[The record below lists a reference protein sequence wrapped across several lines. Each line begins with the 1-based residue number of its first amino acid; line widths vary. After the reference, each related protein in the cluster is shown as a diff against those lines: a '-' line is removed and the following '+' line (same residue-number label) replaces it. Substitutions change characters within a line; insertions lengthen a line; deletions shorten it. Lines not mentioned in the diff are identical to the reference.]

1 MNEILHLLFKSL
13 RFAVLAVFCGLSF
26 MIQGQNTDRFE
37 RFSTL
42 NGLGNNSIFD
52 INTDPNGFIW
62 LATYDGLSRYDGY
75 EFVNFKPDQSNPQFA
90 GSNIINV
97 LEPDSLGHIW
107 FGTKGTGL
115 SAFNPST
122 GYYKNYLTQGRP
134 GQQLSGNDVLAIC
147 HTPKQVWIG
156 TRTGLD
162 ILNTETDSVQS
173 FSLTAYGVFNG
184 VTSLVQGEK
193 GYIWVGS
200 NQGLLLVKLE
210 NNRLKL
216 HPSGSVRQL
225 ISNKSIRHIYKD
237 DNNNYWIVTPHTINC
252 LHFHPENGLTEVNSL
267 NTNDVWKQTAVRS
280 EFASIIHV
288 TDKRYWIATTDGL
301 LCLDIGNKNNNT
313 LTWSQHE
320 LFNAESL
327 SGNQVISLCKD
338 REGLIWIGTRFNG
351 VNKYDPFKQPF
362 KRFMRRT
369 GEPSTM
375 HSNDVRTL
383 LEDRMGNI
391 WIGYRNEGLDCY
403 TSRSGSYLHFERN
416 NACQDC
422 LPSNVIR
429 GMFED
434 KNGQLWLGSSAGLTQ
449 IIPTKTGYRFETI
462 QLQTEQPPGTVYEFL
477 EDSKGLFW
485 LGTTSGLVLYDRAK
499 NTSKLFRFDDGQDD
513 HSRRF
518 IRCIQEDH
526 QGNIWLATDGKGII
540 RFNPETGEFNDYR
553 SDRSQSGSL
562 SHDKV
567 YCLLFDS
574 TNRLWV
580 GTHSGLNLWDEKT
593 GTFTVFT
600 ELDGL
605 TNNVVYSIL
614 EDKEGFLWISSA
626 NGLSRFTPSNK
637 TFKNYLHG
645 FEFSD
650 DAWWQNRQGHILF
663 GGLNGFFKF
672 NPQELIDN
680 QVSPNVFLH
689 SFSLQNNVIEL
700 NEEVNGRIL
709 LEVPLKDAKQID
721 LSHDENFF
729 SIELRAISLSRPEQ
743 IHYQYQLEGFNTQWI
758 DLDARIRTAS
768 FTNVP
773 FGHYAFKYRAA
784 NADGVSTEE
793 SVLQIVI
800 HPALYQTTWF
810 KIALGLLLILLIY
823 VGYRI
828 RLRNLTLQ
836 KIRLEQEV
844 EEKTRVLRSKNK
856 AIENQN
862 AILEAQK
869 KEIEEQGNQVMEMT
883 RQIHETDERKIR
895 FFTSISHEIRTP
907 LTLIV
912 SPIEQ
917 MLQSLSSQD
926 RQFQSMQMVH
936 RNAQRLLRLVNQ
948 LLDFR
953 KMDTGHMP
961 VRALKADLASFVTE
975 LFSSFESMAHKKQ
988 IAYELHIIPES
999 YEICFDTDVVEKICT
1014 NLISNA
1020 LKYTPEGGNIKVE
1033 LERKSDHTILF
1044 SVQDDGPGIPIDQQ
1058 ESIFK
1063 RFWRDQ
1069 IQPSNQSIGT
1079 GIGLALAKE
1088 LAILHGGDITV
1099 QANEKAGSC
1108 FRLILPVIDT
1118 VEGVPLSDAHFIE
1131 QMNNEE
1137 SEPSQPIESYSVLI
1151 IEDNPD
1157 LRSFIIE
1164 SIDTNDVIEAE
1175 NGDEGIQLALEKMPD
1190 IIISDILMPGKNGYE
1205 VCRMLKQNDR
1215 TNHIPILLLT
1225 ALGTEENQQIG
1236 IQCGADDYIVKPF
1249 NPRLLAGKI
1258 RNIMTARE
1266 RYKILLQHELSNS
1279 ESAKDSNWKQAMPPF
1294 IIKLIALVEEHMT
1307 DRSFG
1312 VEELGKLLG
1321 MSRSTLYRKLKTVT
1335 NKSAVEFIREV
1346 RIRKSLELLQNDP
1359 QIQVNELAFLVG
1371 FEDVD
1376 YFRQC
1381 FKKQFGKTPREIG

>member
-1 MNEILHLLFKSL
+1 MHLFFQAL
-13 RFAVLAVFCGLSF
+13 RVVLSVMFCGVSF
-26 MIQGQNTDRFE
+26 MIQGQNANRFE

-52 INTDPNGFIW
+52 INADVNGFIW
-62 LATYDGLSRYDGY
+62 FATYDGLSRYDGY

-107 FGTKGTGL
+107 FGTQGTGL
-115 SAFNPST
+115 SVFDPST
-122 GYYKNYLTQGRP
+122 GYYKNYQTQGAE
-134 GQQLSGNDVLAIC
+134 GQRISGNDVLAIC
-147 HTPKQVWIG
+147 HANNRVWIG
-156 TRTGLD
+156 TRTGLN

-173 FSLTAYGVFNG
+173 YSLTDYGVSDV
-184 VTSLVQGEK
+184 VTSLVQGEG
-193 GYIWVGS
+193 GYIWVGT
-200 NQGLLLVKLE
+200 NHGVLLVKLE
-210 NNRLKL
+210 NNRLKI
-216 HPSGSVRQL
+216 HPANSVRQL
-225 ISNKSIRHIYKD
+225 TSNDRITHIYKD
-237 DNNNYWIVTPHTINC
+237 ESHDYWIVSPRTISC
-252 LHFHPENGLTEVNSL
+252 LHFDSESGLTEVFSL
-267 NTNDVWKQTAVRS
+267 KVNDVREQTAVRP
-280 EFASIIHV
+280 EFVSIIQV
-288 TDKRYWIATTDGL
+288 TDKRYWVATTDGL
-301 LCLDIGNKNNNT
+301 LSLDIGNKNAYS
-313 LTWSQHE
+313 LKWSQHE

-327 SGNQVISLCKD
+327 SGDQVISLCKD

-362 KRFMRRT
+362 KRFMKRT

-383 LEDRMGNI
+383 LQDRKGNI

-403 TSRSGSYLHFERN
+403 NPESGRYLHFER
-416 NACQDC
+416 DSGYKKC
-422 LPSNVIR
+422 LPSNIIR

-434 KNGQLWLGSSAGLTQ
+434 KNGQLWLGTSAGLTR
-449 IIPTKTGYRFETI
+449 IVPTKAGYQFETI
-462 QLQTEQPPGTVYEFL
+462 QLQTKQPPGTVYEFF

-499 NTSKLFRFDDGQDD
+499 NAAKLFLFDNGQQDN
-513 HSRRF
+513 SRRF
-518 IRCIQEDH
+518 IRCIEEDK
-526 QGNIWLATDGKGII
+526 QGDIWLATDGKGIV
-540 RFNPETGEFNDYR
+540 RFNPETGDFSDYR
-553 SDRSQSGSL
+553 SEHNQAGSL
-562 SHDKV
+562 SNDKV

-574 TNRLWV
+574 ADRLWV

-593 GTFTVFT
+593 EAFSVFT

-626 NGLSRFTPSNK
+626 NGLSRFSPSNK

-650 DAWWQNRQGHILF
+650 DAWWQNKQGHILF

-672 NPQELIDN
+672 HPQELIDN

-689 SFSLQNNVIEL
+689 AFSLQNNVIEL

-709 LEVPLKDAKQID
+709 LEVPLMNAKQID
-721 LSHDENFF
+721 LHHDENFF

-743 IHYQYQLEGFNTQWI
+743 VHYQYQLEGFNTQWI

-773 FGHYAFKYRAA
+773 FGNYAFKYRAA
-784 NADGVSTEE
+784 NADGVSKEE

-810 KIALGLLLILLIY
+810 KIAMGLLLILLIY
-823 VGYRI
+823 TGYRI

-836 KIRLEQEV
+836 KVRLEQEV

-883 RQIHETDERKIR
+883 RKIHETDERKIR

-912 SPIEQ
+912 SPVEQ
-917 MLQSLSSQD
+917 ILQSLSSQD
-926 RQFQSMQMVH
+926 SRFQSMQMVH

-961 VRALKADLASFVTE
+961 VRALKADLANFVTDM
-975 LFSSFESMAHKKQ
+975 FRSFESLAHKKK

-999 YEICFDTDVVEKICT
+999 YEICFDADVVEKICT

-1020 LKYTPEGGNIKVE
+1020 LKYTPDGGEVNVE
-1033 LERKSDHTILF
+1033 LERKSDNTIQF
-1044 SVQDDGPGIPIDQQ
+1044 SVQDNGPGIPIDQQ

-1069 IQPSNQSIGT
+1069 IQQSNQSIGT

-1099 QANEKAGSC
+1099 HTNKKAGSC

-1118 VEGVPLSDAHFIE
+1118 IEGDPLLDAHFIE
-1131 QMNNEE
+1131 QMN
-1137 SEPSQPIESYSVLI
+1137 SVVGEPSQPIENYSVLI
-1151 IEDNPD
+1151 IEDNAD
-1157 LRSFIIE
+1157 LRSYIKE

-1175 NGDEGIQLALEKMPD
+1175 NGDEGIRLALEKLPD
-1190 IIISDILMPGKNGYE
+1190 IIISDVLMPGKNGYE
-1205 VCRMLKQNDR
+1205 VCRLLKQNDQ

-1225 ALGTEENQQIG
+1225 ALGAEENQQIG
-1236 IQCGADDYIVKPF
+1236 INCGADDYIVKPF
-1249 NPRLLAGKI
+1249 NHRLLAGKI
-1258 RNIMTARE
+1258 RNIMAARKHF
-1266 RYKILLQHELSNS
+1266 RILLQNELSNS
-1279 ESAKDSNWKQAMPPF
+1279 ESGNDLNWKQALPPF
-1294 IIKLIALVEEHMT
+1294 VTKLVALVEKHMT

-1321 MSRSTLYRKLKTVT
+1321 MSRSTLYRKMKAVT
-1335 NKSAVEFIREV
+1335 DKSAVEFIREV
-1346 RIRKSLELLQNDP
+1346 RIRKSLELLRNDP
-1359 QIQVNELAFLVG
+1359 QIQVNELAFQVG